1 MKANG
6 DIRNQ
11 LQRRLIEEVDVV
23 ILHNADS
30 ATVRRRLEQLI
41 HSYLLEYPQLSA
53 AERHQLAKEL
63 CDDITGF
70 GPLESLL
77 ADPLVTDILVNRWDR
92 VYVERR
98 GRLERT
104 SVAFRDESHLRHII
118 ERIAALAGRR
128 IDESSPCLDARL
140 PDGSRANAVLPPV
153 SVDGP
158 CLAIRKFSQTPM
170 TTEMLILA
178 GTLNAEMEEFL
189 KIAVRS
195 RRNIVICGA
204 TGVGKTSL
212 LNALSHHIPAQE
224 RVVTIEEAAE
234 LQLPVENWVRLETRP
249 PNLEG
254 KGEITQR
261 DLVRN
266 ALRMRPD
273 RIIVGEARGGEALDM
288 LQAMNTGH
296 LGSMTTVHANS
307 CRDALSRI
315 EIMAMLAGLEL
326 PVHVIR
332 RMMAASLHLLIH
344 LERLP
349 EGRRVVSE
357 VAEVEGLEGETIRLQ
372 AIFRYD
378 RAGGQHEWTGI
389 TPLLWDRLQEEGGTI
404 PSLPNRQ
411 EGKAC

>member
-1 MKANG
+1 MKTNG

-11 LQRRLIEEVDVV
+11 LQRRLIEEVDAV

-30 ATVRRRLEQLI
+30 VTVRRRLEHLI

-53 AERHQLAKEL
+53 AERQQITREL

-70 GPLESLL
+70 GPLEPLL

-98 GRLERT
+98 GRLEK
-104 SVAFRDESHLRHII
+104 VPIAFRDESHLRHII

-158 CLAIRKFSQTPM
+158 CLTIRKFSQTPM
-170 TTEMLILA
+170 TTEMLVLS
-178 GTLNAEMEEFL
+178 GTLHPELENFL
-189 KIAVRS
+189 RIAVRS

-212 LNALSHHIPAQE
+212 LNALSHHIPTQE

-315 EIMAMLAGLEL
+315 EIMAMLAGLDL
-326 PVHVIR
+326 PVHAIR
-332 RMMAASLHLLIH
+332 RMMAASLHLLVH

-349 EGRRVVSE
+349 DGRRVVSE

-372 AIFRYD
+372 AVFRYN
-378 RAGGQHEWTGI
+378 RANGQHEWTGV
-389 TPLLWDRLQEEGGTI
+389 TPLLWDHLQEEGI
-404 PSLPNRQ
+404 PIPVLSKRK
-411 EGKAC
+411 EGKLC